1 MKKNLFKLVLVLFSL
16 VLVGWGSVGHRII
29 NRSTTLSFPTE
40 LNFLLFWADSL
51 AAHGSDADIRKGWDP
66 NEDVKHYIDIDNY
79 PDFTSTGRI
88 KHNFDSLVMQYGYAF
103 VIDQGILPW
112 AIMKTVDSLQT
123 AFQEGNWQKAMLTAA
138 DLGHYVG
145 DAYMPL
151 HVTRNY
157 NGQYSGQSGIHSRYE
172 STMINTYQSQITYS
186 GDTVSYV
193 PNVSDFVFEMIYTNY
208 KYVDSVLIAD
218 LAAKNFSGGSY
229 NSIYYQKLWELT
241 KNFTIRLYKNASY
254 DLARLIYTAWENAGE
269 PVITNVENEDVL
281 LSDFKLEQNF
291 PNPFNPNTKIRY
303 TIPALTPSLS
313 QRERVMLKVYD
324 IIGNEVATLVDEYK
338 PAGTYEVEF
347 NANNLSSGIY
357 FYKFQADSYV
367 ETKRMILL
375 K

>member
-112 AIMKTVDSLQT
+112 VIMKTVDSLQT

-193 PNVSDFVFEMIYTNY
+193 PNVSDFVFEMIYANY

-269 PVITNVENEDVL
+269 PVITNVENEYVL

-324 IIGNEVATLVDEYK
+324 IIGNDVATLVDEYK